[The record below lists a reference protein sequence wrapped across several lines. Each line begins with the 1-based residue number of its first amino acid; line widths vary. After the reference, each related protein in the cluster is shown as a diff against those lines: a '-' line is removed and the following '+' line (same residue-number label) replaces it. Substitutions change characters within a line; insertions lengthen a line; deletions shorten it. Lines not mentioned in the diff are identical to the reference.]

1 VVGLVSI
8 DLFAFF
14 QSLISARSAAG
25 RAGLLTGAVSE
36 MLAGT
41 ASILYQLR
49 EDGEGELLWAPIGAS
64 GDVASMAEALPLRS
78 ALFAPVVDESDPIV
92 YSASAIAAEDY
103 AHFHVSKS
111 FRSIGYVPLITR
123 SRLIGLL
130 EVVSFEDELS
140 LDDLNELLPLAHL
153 TGASIAANEEQHQE
167 RQDLLD
173 SVHRFSQLYDLEKS
187 LNATLELELV
197 VDLIPQKVASMLP
210 AQAIHLWMFDGADLK
225 LMSRFGEDPTVEV
238 GSIQAPGQGYV
249 ADMAEEGEPVLI
261 ADPEDPRLA
270 QRNAALEPGDEAAI
284 RTALLVP
291 LLQDESEVGVIEA
304 VNKADGQAFDE
315 DDLFFLTTMSETI
328 SSALKN
334 ASLMHA
340 ERKLEILE
348 LLVQVSAEITSTLR
362 LDRLLQIIVN
372 NPQSVLS
379 YERCSIALDQRGRL
393 QLKAVSGMDTIRT
406 GDATVEKLRSLL
418 HWLERTDASLLVR
431 QHDDTPETDDP
442 DVRNTVGD
450 YFAETGCRAMFALP
464 LSDDQGRVGLLL
476 YESSNP
482 DFLEVAQIEMIK
494 VIAGQATV
502 AMRNAL
508 LYREVPLISLMEPLL
523 QGKQSFLRS
532 DKKRRIAWLTAAAA
546 AVLFLV
552 LCPLP
557 MRLSG
562 VAVVAPR
569 HIVVAATPLEGT
581 VTAVYVNE
589 GQHVAQGTVLGA
601 MDNMAERRDLAAAA
615 TKYQAQMLAMQSD
628 LVTQSS
634 MAGRDRAQAEF
645 LRAEMD
651 RATQRVA
658 DSQIRSPIDGIVVT
672 PALQNV
678 AGKHLDAGAPFA
690 EVMDTA
696 SVYVNVA
703 IDEED
708 APLLRPGQPVAIK
721 LNSFPTQTFHGTVA
735 IVSPQAEAREGTRYL
750 FARVLLP
757 NTDTTLRDGMDGRA
771 KVLAGTHPA
780 GYVLLRRPAL
790 WFWKTLWN
798 WIGW

>member
-1 VVGLVSI
+1 
-8 DLFAFF
+8 
-14 QSLISARSAAG
+14 LISSRSAAG
-25 RAGLLTGAVSE
+25 RAALLTAATCE
-36 MLAGT
+36 MLPGS
-41 ASILYQLR
+41 ASILYQLK
-49 EDGEGELLWAPIGAS
+49 EDGEGELFWVPVSAS
-64 GDVASMAEALPLRS
+64 GDVASMVQALPARS
-78 ALFAPVVDESDPIV
+78 TLFAPVIDASDPVV

-111 FRSIGYVPLITR
+111 PRSIGYVPLITR
-123 SRLIGLL
+123 NRLTGIL
-130 EVVSFEDELS
+130 ELISFEDDLS

-153 TGASIAANEEQHQE
+153 TGASIAVYDEQHQE

-197 VDLIPQKVASMLP
+197 IDLVPQKVASMLP
-210 AQAIHLWMFDGADLK
+210 AQAIHLWMFDGADLR
-225 LMSRFGEDPTVEV
+225 LMSRFGQDATVEV
-238 GSIQAPGQGYV
+238 GAVQAPGQGYV
-249 ADMAEEGEPVLI
+249 ADMAEEGEAILI
-261 ADPEDPRLA
+261 IDPEDPRLA
-270 QRNAALEPGDEAAI
+270 QRNAALEPGDEAAV
-284 RTALLVP
+284 RTAVLVP
-291 LLQDESEVGVIEA
+291 LLQDESEIGVIEA
-304 VNKADGQAFDE
+304 VNKSGNQPFDD
-315 DDLFFLTTMSETI
+315 DDLFFLSTMSETI

-340 ERKLEILE
+340 ERKLQILE

-379 YERCSIALDQRGRL
+379 YERCSVALDQRGRL

-406 GDATVEKLRSLL
+406 GDSTVELLRGLL

-431 QHDDTPETDDP
+431 QHEDVPESEDP
-442 DVRNTVGD
+442 DVRNAVGA
-450 YFAETGCRAMFALP
+450 YFAESGCRAMFALP

-508 LYREVPLISLMEPLL
+508 LYREVPLISLMEPFL

-532 DKKRRIAWLTAAAA
+532 DRKRRIAWLAAAAA

-557 MRLSG
+557 MRLGG

-589 GQHVAQGTVLGA
+589 GQHVTPGTVLGA

-615 TKYQAQMLAMQSD
+615 TKYQSQMLAMQSD
-628 LVTQSS
+628 LVTQSP

-645 LRAEMD
+645 LHAEMD
-651 RATQRVA
+651 RATQRIA

-672 PALQNV
+672 PGLQNV
-678 AGKHLDAGAPFA
+678 AGRHLDAGAPFA
-690 EVMDTA
+690 EVMDSA
-696 SVYVNVA
+696 SVYINVA

-708 APLLRPGQPVAIK
+708 APLLRPGQSVAIK

-735 IVSPQAEAREGTRYL
+735 IVSPQAEAREGARYL

-757 NTDTTLRDGMDGRA
+757 NTGTTLRDGMDGRA
-771 KVLAGTHPA
+771 KVLVGTHPA

-790 WFWKTLWN
+790 WLWKTLWN